1 MKRLEEFRQYYNHTI
16 HPELMRLERKRLRLL
31 RLMFFSA
38 IILAGIILFEFYMN
52 ILVLTLVLSI
62 PIGLYIFYIF
72 YRIREFRLT
81 FKPQVMNLIL
91 DFIDDGMNYDPEH
104 PLVYDAKKKISKG
117 LFLESQIFPKNMDV
131 YSGEDYIVG
140 RVGEMDFEMSELNVK
155 ALSKVSSGYTQ
166 IFRGVFMHATFPE
179 VARGRVIIWP
189 RHLRQ
194 HFTRSIKNFHWEGG
208 INVDHEIL
216 NRDFK
221 KVFLTYATEE
231 THLVSILSEPMQ
243 DAILRYRAQTQKDI
257 FMSFQDREIYAAI
270 SEDKDLLEP
279 NIWRSN
285 LNFPLIREFFEDIHL
300 LLRIAE
306 DFDQTH

>member
-31 RLMFFSA
+31 RLMLFSA
-38 IILAGIILFEFYMN
+38 IILVGIILFEFYMN

-62 PIGLYIFYIF
+62 PIGLYIFYIG

-81 FKPQVMNLIL
+81 FKPQVMNISL
-91 DFIDDGMNYDPEH
+91 DFIDDRMTYDPEH
-104 PLVYDAKKKISKG
+104 PLVYDAKKKISKE

-179 VARGRVIIWP
+179 EARGRVIIWP
-189 RHLRQ
+189 RYLRQ

-221 KVFLTYATEE
+221 KAFLTYATED